1 MNISPHRQYTAPQ
14 TARIMSGNSI
24 GNASLES
31 RESNN
36 RKNTA
41 GINSIGVRAA
51 GGKPKKVDATLGINY
66 KTKKMLKSPTI
77 SNKKSIISMNK
88 RAIENMSE
96 MNKQIKINSK
106 KSPQTRQRK
115 SILDNAQV
123 SPIAHVNFVMNNG

>member
-36 RKNTA
+36 RKYTV

-51 GGKPKKVDATLGINY
+51 GGKPKKVDATLGINN
-66 KTKKMLKSPTI
+66 KTKKVLNNKSPTI
-77 SNKKSIISMNK
+77 STKRSIISMNK

-106 KSPQTRQRK
+106 KSP
-115 SILDNAQV
+115 
-123 SPIAHVNFVMNNG
+123 